1 MMRTADTIRQQIALY
16 ERRIRELECDLLHA
30 TALLH
35 EDSLTGLLNRRGF
48 QQACTLLSAGAGGHG
63 AAISCAMID
72 LDNFK
77 TINDRH
83 GHAAGDRALCHFAD
97 VLRMNLRPIDHAAR
111 VGGDEFALLL
121 PDATAV
127 DAMDILTRLNVALA
141 ARPLLTDA
149 GLHALHF
156 SAGVAQLR
164 PAESV
169 HEQLERADAILL
181 HAKRNGK
188 SKVLLCP

>member
-1 MMRTADTIRQQIALY
+1 MRTPDTIRQQIALY

-30 TALLH
+30 TSLLH

-48 QQACTLLSAGAGGHG
+48 QQACTLLSAGATGHG

-97 VLRMNLRPIDHAAR
+97 VLRMNLRPIDQAAR

-121 PDATAV
+121 PDATAA
-127 DAMDILTRLNVALA
+127 DAMDILTRLLAALA
-141 ARPLLTDA
+141 ARPLVTDTE
-149 GLHALHF
+149 LHVLHF

-169 HEQLERADAILL
+169 HEQLGRADAILL

-188 SKVLLCP
+188 SKVLLSP

>member
-1 MMRTADTIRQQIALY
+1 MRTPDTIRQQIALY

-35 EDSLTGLLNRRGF
+35 EDSLTGLLNWRGF
-48 QQACTLLSAGAGGHG
+48 QQACTLLSAGASGHG
-63 AAISCAMID
+63 VAIACAMID

-83 GHAAGDRALCHFAD
+83 GHAAGDRALCQFAE
-97 VLRMNLRPIDHAAR
+97 VLRMNLRPIDQAAR
-111 VGGDEFALLL
+111 IGGDEFALIL
-121 PDATAV
+121 PDATSA
-127 DAMDILTRLNVALA
+127 DAMDILVRLHAALA
-141 ARPLLTDA
+141 ERPLVTDT
-149 GLHALHF
+149 GLHVVHF

-169 HEQLERADAILL
+169 HEQLGRADAILL

-188 SKVLLCP
+188 SKILLSP

>member
-1 MMRTADTIRQQIALY
+1 MRTPDTIRQQIAIY

-30 TALLH
+30 TSLLH

-48 QQACTLLSAGAGGHG
+48 QQACTLLSAGATGHG
-63 AAISCAMID
+63 VAIACAMID

-83 GHAAGDRALCHFAD
+83 GHSTGDRALCHFAD
-97 VLRMNLRPIDHAAR
+97 VLRMNLRPIDQAAR

-121 PDATAV
+121 PDATAP
-127 DAMDILTRLNVALA
+127 DAMDILTRLLAALA
-141 ARPLLTDA
+141 ARPLVTDTE
-149 GLHALHF
+149 LYVLHF

-169 HEQLERADAILL
+169 HEQLGRADSILL

-188 SKVLLCP
+188 SKVLLSP